1 MYSGRLH
8 ALLLLSWAL
17 LRSLAKKLF
26 GAGPRGLAL
35 LEANYAADKLSSVT
49 PAEREQAPERSAC
62 IACGKCDAG
71 DGERMASS
79 LGAYPGTMA
88 LMLAASRSMPD
99 FAAALEAFDLVTD
112 DELAEK
118 EAACPTRVPMRRVA
132 AFVRAHAGRA
142 LS

>member
-88 LMLAASRSMPD
+88 LMLAASRRSSGRTRAELSLD
-99 FAAALEAFDLVTD
+99 FVKIRSYFLIII
-112 DELAEK
+112 
-118 EAACPTRVPMRRVA
+118 
-132 AFVRAHAGRA
+132 
-142 LS
+142 